1 MLERA
6 RGALVSSLNASSVRG
21 WVRGILIAALLLG
34 AFAVRV
40 VTSAAAELRAG
51 DDYHG
56 RGQLEA
62 ALVHYRR
69 AARWYAPGS
78 PYHVDALSKLGAIG
92 ADAEKR
98 GDSELALSAY
108 RAIRAAIMSTRSFY
122 IPEKARLDAADERIA
137 SLMAALP
144 APPMDAGKSRE
155 QLRAEHLALLTA
167 DPGPSVLWSCV
178 LLFGFGLWVSGGFA
192 FTLRAI
198 DDEDRFVKREVVRCG
213 AMIVVGFGLF
223 VLGLSLA

>member
-1 MLERA
+1 MNGSR
-6 RGALVSSLNASSVRG
+6 VRG
-21 WVRGILIAALLLG
+21 WVRGLLLAAVLLG

-40 VTSAAAELRAG
+40 VTSAASELRAG
-51 DDYHG
+51 DDYRAH
-56 RGQLEA
+56 GQLEPA
-62 ALVHYRR
+62 VVHYRR

-78 PYHVDALSKLGAIG
+78 PYHVEALGRLGAIG

-98 GDSELALSAY
+98 GDTDLALSAY

-122 IPEKARLDAADERIA
+122 IPERARLEAADERIA

-155 QLRAEHLALLTA
+155 QLRAEHLALLAA
-167 DPGPSVLWSCV
+167 DPGPSVLWSIV
-178 LLFGFGLWVSGGFA
+178 LLFGFGVWVAGAFA
-192 FTLRAI
+192 FTMRAI
-198 DDEDRFVKREVVRCG
+198 DDEDRFIKSEVLRCG
-213 AMIVVGFGLF
+213 AMIVLGFGLF